1 MLAWTVVGR
10 LGADTPEPARA
21 GQSYPLQAQSNC
33 RYASGACDLENV
45 DFGARLVYREGAD
58 GHILQLDAS
67 HALSGALLSLGPP
80 DADPAPQ
87 SMQRVHDDASRWVLP
102 LTTRPSPDMR
112 IRLVLSASLSTYFV
126 ETGTAFLQ
134 GETEH

>member
-10 LGADTPEPARA
+10 LGAENPQPARA

-45 DFGARLVYREGAD
+45 DFMARLVYRESAD
-58 GHILQLDAS
+58 GHLLQLDAS
-67 HALSGALLSLGPP
+67 HALAGAVLSIGPP
-80 DADPAPQ
+80 DTDPPPQ
-87 SMQRVHDDASRWVLP
+87 SMQRVYDNGRRWVLP
-102 LTTRPSPDMR
+102 LATRPGPAMR

-126 ETGTAFLQ
+126 DTGTAFLQ
-134 GETEH
+134 SEPER